1 MNSRQIVRWLE
12 PDECKKLSDT
22 KRVSIMIDKE
32 LSTHEVTL
40 YEQADGEAFLLFKVI
55 EGKKIINYLPEDYR
69 ELEKQVRISGLDIF
83 QENEACII
91 PVLESYRY

>member
-1 MNSRQIVRWLE
+1 MDSRQIVRWLE
-12 PDECKKLSDT
+12 PEECKKLSAT
-22 KRVSIMIDKE
+22 RRVSIMIDKQ

-40 YEQADGEAFLLFKVI
+40 YEQADGESFLLFKVI

-69 ELEKQVRISGLDIF
+69 ELEKQIRISGLDIF

>member
-12 PDECKKLSDT
+12 PSTCRQLRKPQYI
-22 KRVSIMIDKE
+22 SILIDKQP
-32 LSTHEVTL
+32 STHEVTL
-40 YEQADGEAFLLFKVI
+40 YEQPDGQSFLLFKVI

-69 ELEKQVRISGLDIF
+69 QLEQQVRISGLDIF

-91 PVLESYRY
+91 PVMESYRY